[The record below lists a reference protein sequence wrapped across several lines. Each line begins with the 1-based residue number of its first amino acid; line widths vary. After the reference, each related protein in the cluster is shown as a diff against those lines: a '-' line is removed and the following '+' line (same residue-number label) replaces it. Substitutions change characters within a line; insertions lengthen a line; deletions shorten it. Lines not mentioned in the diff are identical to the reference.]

1 MKKIVVVSLF
11 LFPFLLLYPQQNRG
25 SELTAEEKWLHEKF
39 EELYTASS
47 DATKD
52 SLNKIIID
60 RIESILSDS
69 HSFNDPFDSLRRIG
83 KIYSPDQKFRL
94 ITWNVQASDGKHT
107 CHGFIQYRDR
117 RRRPCLVYRLNDRS
131 DETDNPE
138 TSVLDPDNWWG
149 ALYYDIIRKRSK
161 GRKLYTLIGY
171 DPHDRYSNKKVIDVL
186 TFGKDNDP
194 AFGEPVFQTE
204 DGIRYR
210 LIYEYSPD
218 IVMRMRYERRQ
229 RMIIL
234 DHLSPIK
241 PALEGN
247 SRFYAPDGSYDGFKF
262 HRGMWEY
269 YSDIDVRNQ

>member
-1 MKKIVVVSLF
+1 MKKIVAISLF
-11 LFPFLLLYPQQNRG
+11 LFPSLLLYSQEYQG
-25 SELTAEEKWLHEKF
+25 SEVAAAEEWLHEKF
-39 EELYTASS
+39 EELYTAFS
-47 DATKD
+47 DDVKD

-60 RIESILSDS
+60 RFESILSDR

-94 ITWNVQASDGKHT
+94 ITWNVQVSDGRHT
-107 CHGFIQYRDR
+107 CYGFIQYRNKR
-117 RRRPCLVYRLNDRS
+117 KRPCLVYRLNDQS
-131 DETDNPE
+131 DEIDNPE
-138 TSVLDPDNWWG
+138 TSVLDPSRWWG

-161 GRKLYTLIGY
+161 GRKLYTLIGL

-186 TFGKDNDP
+186 TFGKDPDP

-204 DGIRYR
+204 EGIRHR

-218 IVMRMRYERRQ
+218 IVMRLRYERSQ

-247 SRFYAPDGSYDGFKF
+247 PRFYAPDGSYDGFNFRK
-262 HRGMWEY
+262 GMWEY
-269 YSDIDVRNQ
+269 HPDVDIRNP